1 MAPRMPRIRRVGYSR
16 AFVQPFIEA
25 KGGNGMLD
33 LILRRLRSE
42 EGQTLVEYT
51 LIVSLIAVI
60 CVAALSVTGTSV
72 SDILNTISKDV

>member
-1 MAPRMPRIRRVGYSR
+1 
-16 AFVQPFIEA
+16 
-25 KGGNGMLD
+25 MLD
-33 LILRRLRSE
+33 LILWRLRSE

>member
-1 MAPRMPRIRRVGYSR
+1 LASALTWR
-16 AFVQPFIEA
+16 ET

-42 EGQTLVEYT
+42 EGQALVEYT

-60 CVAALSVTGTSV
+60 CVAALTVTGTSV
-72 SDILNTISKDV
+72 SDIINTISKDV